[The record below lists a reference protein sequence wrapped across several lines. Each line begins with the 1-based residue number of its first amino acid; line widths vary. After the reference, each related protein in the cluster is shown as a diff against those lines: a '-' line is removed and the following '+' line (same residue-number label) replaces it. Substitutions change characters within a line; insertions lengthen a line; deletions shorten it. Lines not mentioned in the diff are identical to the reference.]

1 MTATGTPKPALSE
14 SGSLPKGVGF
24 DAATGKLSGTPT
36 QEGVYHIAFEAAN
49 GVGAN
54 AVQQF
59 TLTVDAPTAITS
71 PDEATFTEGVAGSF
85 AVSATGTPAPT
96 ITKWGTL
103 PTGVTFSD
111 GVLSGTPTQIGA
123 FQITFTAENGI
134 GADSTQQFTLTVL
147 GLHITTSSLP
157 EATPGATYSKQLQAI
172 GGIAPYKWKV
182 TAGSLPRGLK
192 LSTSGLLSGTV

>member
-1 MTATGTPKPALSE
+1 LE
-14 SGSLPKGVGF
+14 SP
-24 DAATGKLSGTPT
+24 
-36 QEGVYHIAFEAAN
+36 
-49 GVGAN
+49 
-54 AVQQF
+54 
-59 TLTVDAPTAITS
+59 AITS

-157 EATPGATYSKQLQAI
+157 EAAPGATYSKQLQAI

-192 LSTSGLLSGTV
+192 LSTSGLLSGTVSARAEPHGGSFPITVTVTDRTKRVRQTASAAFTLLVS